1 MPLDGVILGHWVS
14 EGGGSHLE
22 GLPGLKEEE
31 VLLEERRAHCFLPV
45 SRGFPACL
53 PEGGLPRGDRLTAA
67 GRQTHSTAVRGVEAA
82 QGLGPGLCGSLAGPE
97 APASWLRPPHHRDQS
112 PEQQALCPGIAA
124 GPTWVSV
131 SLTFR
136 WAVGLWVSKRR
147 PPPRQVFRPGSRA
160 NVPTHA
166 GPRLG
171 SRRVS
176 RGFFL
181 GPSIILL
188 LLKSMVANDTRV
200 SLGACPTLGT
210 EARRV
215 DGACF
220 GERQRVNTYHNI
232 RR

>member
-131 SLTFR
+131 SLTSDGQSGCGSLSAVHLHAR
-136 WAVGLWVSKRR
+136 CSGQAPEQTCPPTRGPGWA
-147 PPPRQVFRPGSRA
+147 PGE
-160 NVPTHA
+160 
-166 GPRLG
+166 
-171 SRRVS
+171 
-176 RGFFL
+176 
-181 GPSIILL
+181 
-188 LLKSMVANDTRV
+188 
-200 SLGACPTLGT
+200 SLGAFSWDP
-210 EARRV
+210 R
-215 DGACF
+215 
-220 GERQRVNTYHNI
+220 
-232 RR
+232 